1 MPSDPHA
8 TPRVKPKLH
17 QHERT
22 LRRVSFRSARKR
34 AGLRANTD
42 VRRGPG
48 GQTKGGGHRDVAA
61 MPEAELPGLRL
72 AMLAARTARPS
83 SGPKPGVDLA
93 GDAVGPL
100 LRDVGG

>member
-1 MPSDPHA
+1 
-8 TPRVKPKLH
+8 
-17 QHERT
+17 
-22 LRRVSFRSARKR
+22 
-34 AGLRANTD
+34 
-42 VRRGPG
+42 
-48 GQTKGGGHRDVAA
+48 